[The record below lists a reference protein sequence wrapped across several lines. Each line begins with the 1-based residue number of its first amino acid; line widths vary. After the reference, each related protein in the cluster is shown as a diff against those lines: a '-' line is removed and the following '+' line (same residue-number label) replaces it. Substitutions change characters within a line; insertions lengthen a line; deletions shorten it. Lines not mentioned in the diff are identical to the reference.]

1 MKKSLPIYP
10 PNIKTRVPPSE
21 EYMKK
26 NWIVI
31 PALLVLT
38 LTGAMASP
46 APTEEINRPTQLEVV
61 DTLIAKLNAN
71 YVFPDKAK
79 QVEAV
84 LRQRQSEGKY
94 DGITDG
100 KQLAKQLSEDIDG
113 VVHDKHLLV
122 DVSARPVPP
131 DDAMPPPQTR
141 AEWEKQVPPAVL
153 ERVLASKMGVDKVD
167 HLSPNIGYL
176 QISAF
181 GPVFLV
187 SDKFAAAM
195 NELADTDGLIID
207 LRNNGG
213 GGGDSVTLLISYLVD
228 ERTRLNDTWERAT
241 DITTQYW
248 TKDKLDGKRYGGK
261 KPVFIL
267 AGPNTKSAAEAF
279 AYTMQALKRATVI
292 GERTWGG
299 AHAARPYRLSEHFL
313 AVIPSRRTIS
323 PITHTNWEGVGVIPD
338 IAATPDSALAVAKDL
353 LQRRLQGTTPPVAA
367 GH

>member
-1 MKKSLPIYP
+1 MNKKWL
-10 PNIKTRVPPSE
+10 
-21 EYMKK
+21 
-26 NWIVI
+26 VI
-31 PALLVLT
+31 SSLLVLT
-38 LTGAMASP
+38 LTKAIAGSP
-46 APTEEINRPTQLEVV
+46 PAVELNRATQLEVV
-61 DTLIAKLNAN
+61 DTLVAKLNAY

-84 LRQRQSEGKY
+84 LRQRQREGKY

-100 KQLAKQLSEDIDG
+100 KQLAKQLSDDIEG
-113 VVHDKHLLV
+113 VVHDKHMSV
-122 DVSARPVPP
+122 DFSARPVPSE
-131 DDAMPPPQTR
+131 DAMPPPPQTR

-153 ERVLASKMGVDKVD
+153 ERVRASNLGVEKVD

-176 QISAF
+176 QISSF

-187 SDKFAAAM
+187 SDKFATAM

-213 GGGDSVTLLISYLVD
+213 GGGDSVALLISYFVD
-228 ERTRLNDTWERAT
+228 GRTRLNDTWERAT

-248 TKDKLDGKRYGGK
+248 TQDKLDGKRYGGK
-261 KPVFIL
+261 KPVLIL
-267 AGPNTKSAAEAF
+267 AGSDTKSAAEAF
-279 AYTMQALKRATVI
+279 VYTMQALKRATVI

-299 AHAARPYRLSEHFL
+299 AHAARPYRLGDHFF

-338 IAATPDSALAVAKDL
+338 IAATPHNALAVAKDL
-353 LQRRLQGTTPPVAA
+353 LQRRLQGTAPLGAA

>member
-1 MKKSLPIYP
+1 MNKK
-10 PNIKTRVPPSE
+10 
-21 EYMKK
+21 
-26 NWIVI
+26 WIVI
-31 PALLVLT
+31 PSLLLLSV
-38 LTGAMASP
+38 TGAIASP
-46 APTEEINRPTQLEVV
+46 PPTVELNRATQLEVV
-61 DTLIAKLNAN
+61 DTLVAKLNAN

-84 LRQRQSEGKY
+84 LRQRQREGKY

-100 KQLAKQLSEDIDG
+100 KQLARQLSDDIEG
-113 VVHDKHLLV
+113 VVHDKHMLV
-122 DVSARPVPP
+122 DFSERPVPSEDTMP
-131 DDAMPPPQTR
+131 PPPQTR

-153 ERVLASKMGVDKVD
+153 QRVLSSNLGIEKVD
-167 HLSPNIGYL
+167 HLGPHIGYL
-176 QISAF
+176 QVSMF

-187 SDKFAAAM
+187 SEKFATAM

-213 GGGDSVTLLISYLVD
+213 GGGDSVALLISYFVD

-241 DITTQYW
+241 DTTTQYW
-248 TKDKLDGKRYGGK
+248 TQDKLDGKRYGGK
-261 KPVFIL
+261 KPVLIL

-299 AHAARPYRLSEHFL
+299 AHAARPYRLGEHFY

-338 IAATPDSALAVAKDL
+338 IPATPDNALAVARDL
-353 LQRRLQGTTPPVAA
+353 LQRRLKETAPHGAA
-367 GH
+367 GD